1 MQSVSQCN
9 CRLMQLGL
17 ALNSAGFQRCLW
29 HKEQNSVGIEHQVHA
44 LGNANFWS
52 VSDSSELP
60 KAHAG

>member
-1 MQSVSQCN
+1 MQADESVSQCN

-17 ALNSAGFQRCLW
+17 ALNSAG
-29 HKEQNSVGIEHQVHA
+29 GIESKTVWA
-44 LGNANFWS
+44 LSTRCMRLGMLNFWS